1 MNSLASLV
9 VLVGGAVVA
18 MNSSTS
24 AVARG
29 VLGRRSIAA
38 VAEVVDE
45 PASREQALANQ
56 PEAKS

>member
-29 VLGRRSIAA
+29 VLSCRRIAA
-38 VAEVVDE
+38 VAEVAE
-45 PASREQALANQ
+45 GPTSPERALATQ
-56 PEAKS
+56 PEASP